1 MKWVKI
7 EKDYKVPIKS
17 WCETIEDGALGQAI
31 NLAKHPVVYHH
42 VSLMPDC
49 HLGYGM
55 PIGGVIACENA
66 IIPNAVGVDI
76 GCGMG
81 VIQTNMIRQTIN
93 QGQLQKLVVKIK
105 KMIPCG
111 EGKAHQQKQT
121 WDGFSENLTD
131 YQDRKWMTEHVK
143 KLANRNLGTLGGGN
157 HFIEIQ
163 SDENGLIWL
172 MIHTG
177 SRHLGNVIAKYYND
191 IAKQINV
198 NMNASIPN
206 NDLAFLPLPSTEG
219 DNYIQ
224 DMNLALKYAKENRRR
239 IMNQFVSA
247 FRSIFPNTS
256 IEPAINIHHNYAA
269 LESHFSKKVWIHR
282 KGATSA
288 KKGEIGIIPGS
299 MGTPS
304 YIVRGLGNEESFNS
318 CSHGAGR
325 LLGRRNASRTLTVK
339 ECDRA
344 MKGIIFD
351 DWHKLK
357 RGKEKGKHDLGEAPQ
372 AYKNIDSVINSEL
385 NLIEPLIKLTPL
397 AVIKG

>member
-1 MKWVKI
+1 MKWVKN
-7 EKDYKVPIKS
+7 EKDYKVSIKS
-17 WCETIEDGALGQAI
+17 WCKTIEDGALNQAI
-31 NLAKHPVVYHH
+31 DLAKHPAVYHH

-81 VIQTNMIRQTIN
+81 AVQTNMPRQNIN
-93 QGQLQKLVVKIK
+93 QDQLQKLVIKIK
-105 KMIPCG
+105 KLIPRG
-111 EGKAHQQKQT
+111 EGKTHQQEQI
-121 WDGFSENLTD
+121 WDGFPENLEN
-131 YQDRKWMTEHVK
+131 YRDRKWMTEHVK

-198 NMNASIPN
+198 KMNVSIPN
-206 NDLAFLPLPSTEG
+206 SNLAFLPLPSTEG
-219 DNYIQ
+219 DNYVQ
-224 DMNLALKYAKENRRR
+224 DMNLALQYAKENRHR
-239 IMNQFVSA
+239 IMNRFVSA
-247 FRSIFPNTS
+247 FKAIFPNANP
-256 IEPAINIHHNYAA
+256 EPAINIHHNYAA
-269 LESHFSKKVWIHR
+269 LESHFGKKVWVHR

-288 KKGEIGIIPGS
+288 QKSEIGIIPGS

-304 YIVRGLGNEESFNS
+304 
-318 CSHGAGR
+318 
-325 LLGRRNASRTLTVK
+325 
-339 ECDRA
+339 
-344 MKGIIFD
+344 
-351 DWHKLK
+351 
-357 RGKEKGKHDLGEAPQ
+357 
-372 AYKNIDSVINSEL
+372 
-385 NLIEPLIKLTPL
+385 
-397 AVIKG
+397 